1 MKLYPAIDI
10 RGGNCVRLYQGDYD
24 RETVYGDNPA
34 DQAAAFADEG
44 AAWIHCV
51 DLDAARSG
59 DQQNLASI
67 AAIAERVDVPLQVG
81 GGVRTVE
88 AAKRLW
94 DAGVTRVVIGTA
106 AVQNPEL
113 VRELAPQGQIAVGL
127 DAWGT
132 DIAVAGWE
140 ERTGQDL
147 FETVTSFADAR
158 VAAFV
163 VTEIAR
169 DGTMEGPDLDGLSKV
184 LATTVVPVIA
194 SGGVGTLEHLRLLVG
209 LQA

>member
-67 AAIAERVDVPLQVG
+67 AAIAERVDVPLQVERDESEKMG
-81 GGVRTVE
+81 LVRFRYAQAGLGSGLQVERDEHDDDGRCE
-88 AAKRLW
+88 AARP
-94 DAGVTRVVIGTA
+94 G
-106 AVQNPEL
+106 
-113 VRELAPQGQIAVGL
+113 
-127 DAWGT
+127 WG
-132 DIAVAGWE
+132 
-140 ERTGQDL
+140 
-147 FETVTSFADAR
+147 
-158 VAAFV
+158 
-163 VTEIAR
+163 
-169 DGTMEGPDLDGLSKV
+169 
-184 LATTVVPVIA
+184 
-194 SGGVGTLEHLRLLVG
+194 
-209 LQA
+209 